1 MHEPGEL
8 PDFTN
13 EGFMASPGFS
23 TVCRVDVRQVNGHKP
38 PGYSTVCRVDV
49 GQVNVHKPP
58 GYSTVCR
65 MDVTQ
70 VNVHKPPVDFWF
82 TEKSILKIDFSVL
95 LAFMFN
101 YIINFLVTPAFVFSD
116 K

>member
-1 MHEPGEL
+1 MN
-8 PDFTN
+8 TI
-13 EGFMASPGFS
+13 
-23 TVCRVDVRQVNGHKP
+23 KP

-49 GQVNVHKPP
+49 RQVNEHKPP
-58 GYSTVCR
+58 GFSTVYR
-65 MDVTQ
+65 VDVRQ
-70 VNVHKPPVDFWF
+70 VNVHKPPVVLWF

-101 YIINFLVTPAFVFSD
+101 YIINFLVTPAFVYSD